1 LHFAKLLAGLKLPND
16 LRRGVEQENAIKL
29 FLG

>member
-1 LHFAKLLAGLKLPND
+1 LHSAKLLAGLKLPND